1 MKVYLD
7 NSATTALDH
16 EVLETMLPYFTD
28 NFGNP
33 SSLHGYGRRALKA
46 VDEAREKIAKC
57 IGAKANE
64 IYFTSGGS
72 ESDNWAL
79 KGIVGASKQKRK
91 HIITTAIEHPA
102 IMDTLD
108 YLKAKENI
116 EVTYLPV
123 DIDGRI
129 SVSDLE
135 DAVTDD
141 TILVSVMFAN
151 NEMGAIQPIAEIG
164 RFCREEG
171 IIFHTDAVQA
181 MDSQDIDVNELNID
195 MLSMSAHKFHGPKGI
210 GVLYIR
216 SGVKIDRLISGGHQ
230 ERRMRAGTTDT
241 PLIVGMAKALE
252 IAVRDRNENN
262 ERIAALRDKF
272 VNRVLTE
279 IPFTYLN
286 GGMEYRLPNN
296 ANISFEYIEGESIL
310 INLDLAGIAVSS
322 GSACSSGSLEPSHVI
337 LALGVKEELAHSSIR
352 FSLGKDTTEEEMD
365 YTFNVLKAS
374 VERLRQMSPLF
385 NMEKG
390 TGSYV

>member
-7 NSATTALDH
+7 NSATTALDKK
-16 EVLETMLPYFTD
+16 VLEEMIPYFTD
-28 NFGNP
+28 TFGNP
-33 SSLHGYGRRALKA
+33 SSLHNYGRKALKA
-46 VDEAREKIAKC
+46 VDESREKIAKC
-57 IGAKANE
+57 IGAKPNE

-79 KGIVGASKQKRK
+79 KGVVKASKQKKK
-91 HIITTAIEHPA
+91 HIITSSIEHPA
-102 IMDTLD
+102 IMDTLA
-108 YLKAKENI
+108 YLGEKEGV

-123 DIDGRI
+123 DKDGRV
-129 SVSDLE
+129 SVQDL
-135 DAVTDD
+135 ANSVTDN
-141 TILVSVMFAN
+141 TILVSIMFAN
-151 NEMGAIQPIAEIG
+151 NEMGAVQPIAEIG
-164 RFCREEG
+164 KFCKEEG
-171 IIFHTDAVQA
+171 ILFHTDAVQA
-181 MDSQDIDVNELNID
+181 MDSQKIDVNELNID
-195 MLSMSAHKFHGPKGI
+195 LLSMSAHKFHGPKGI

-216 SGVKIDRLISGGHQ
+216 SGVKIDRLIHGGHQ

-252 IAVRDRNENN
+252 IAVNEREENN
-262 ERIAALRDKF
+262 ARISKLRDSF
-272 VNRVLTE
+272 VKRVLEE
-279 IPFTYLN
+279 IPFVYLN

-296 ANISFEYIEGESIL
+296 ANLSFEFIEGESIL

-352 FSLGKDTTEEEMD
+352 FSLGKDTTQEDMD
-365 YTFNVLKAS
+365 YTFDVLKAS

>member
-7 NSATTALDH
+7 NSATTALDKK
-16 EVLETMLPYFTD
+16 VLEEMIPYFTD
-28 NFGNP
+28 TFGNP
-33 SSLHGYGRRALKA
+33 SSLHNYGRKALKA
-46 VDEAREKIAKC
+46 VDESREKIAKC
-57 IGAKANE
+57 IGAKPNE

-79 KGIVGASKQKRK
+79 KGVVKASKQKKK
-91 HIITTAIEHPA
+91 HIITSSIEHPA
-102 IMDTLD
+102 IMDTLA
-108 YLKAKENI
+108 YLEEKEGV

-123 DIDGRI
+123 DKDGRV
-129 SVSDLE
+129 SVQDL
-135 DAVTDD
+135 ANSVTDN
-141 TILVSVMFAN
+141 TILVSIMFAN
-151 NEMGAIQPIAEIG
+151 NEMGAVQPIAEIG
-164 RFCREEG
+164 KFCKEEG
-171 IIFHTDAVQA
+171 ILFHTDAVQA
-181 MDSQDIDVNELNID
+181 MDSQKIDVNELNID
-195 MLSMSAHKFHGPKGI
+195 LLSMSAHKFHGPKGI

-216 SGVKIDRLISGGHQ
+216 SGVKIDRLIHGGHQ

-252 IAVRDRNENN
+252 IAVNEREENN
-262 ERIAALRDKF
+262 ARISKLRDSF
-272 VNRVLTE
+272 VKRVLEE
-279 IPFTYLN
+279 IPFVYLN

-296 ANISFEYIEGESIL
+296 ANLSFEFIEGESIL

-352 FSLGKDTTEEEMD
+352 FSLGKDTTQEDMD
-365 YTFNVLKAS
+365 YTFDVLKAS